1 MVSCTCNLSG
11 VGCTFFGTKLATG
24 FANTPYPEL
33 FDRIEIDLSKT
44 GVSSSLFLD
53 IIIPV

>member
-1 MVSCTCNLSG
+1 VVSCTCNLSG